1 MYNLPIDKNPDHERR
16 FPMSTLDAT
25 ISMLEAMPEDAR
37 IKVMEFTQKLF
48 TSRKPANPFVL
59 VSQEQ
64 ILSDLAESR
73 QQISDSKGF
82 DMEDIL
88 KRMGKQHGFIWRNH
102 LTKSIVSAEKAR
114 IPHHPFH
121 AAPLSHALP
130 DKRHNRLCGCHIP
143 SAPGLWKYFCR

>member
-1 MYNLPIDKNPDHERR
+1 MYNLPIERNTDHERR

-48 TSRKPANPFVL
+48 TSRKPANPFVP

-143 SAPGLWKYFCR
+143 SAPGL

>member
-16 FPMSTLDAT
+16 FPRSTLDAT

-48 TSRKPANPFVL
+48 TSRKPANPFVP

-73 QQISDSKGF
+73 QQISDGKGL
-82 DMEDIL
+82 DMEEVL
-88 KRMGKQHGFIWRNH
+88 KRIGKQHGFI
-102 LTKSIVSAEKAR
+102 
-114 IPHHPFH
+114 
-121 AAPLSHALP
+121 
-130 DKRHNRLCGCHIP
+130 
-143 SAPGLWKYFCR
+143 